1 MILSANRLRSL
12 LHLIVLTA
20 AAAVPTA
27 SALTLEEA
35 VRLAQS
41 RNERVG
47 AARADLD
54 AAEARLTRARTFF
67 FPDLTLNG
75 NYTRRGY
82 ETVRE
87 IGGEQVT
94 ISSRDGLNGTAVV
107 TAPIF
112 DARAFPLLRQAR
124 FERAA
129 IGLTAQNVERVVG
142 FEAAVAFLQTLGAEQ
157 LVDAADRRLEYART
171 NYSDARARLDA
182 GLVSSNDV
190 TRAELEAANAELAL
204 SRVRT
209 TAEASRIALEDLLGA
224 PVEGPLVPPAEVL
237 ARAQRLEADAEELSA
252 GARERRLDLRA
263 AEARIGALRAFAD
276 EPSRRYIP
284 RLGFVGQYR
293 ATNEGGISGR
303 DDDTTAAVNLT
314 WPLFD
319 GGDARAEGRERNA
332 LVRAEELEL
341 QLQER
346 SATNQIRTAITR
358 LESEQ
363 VSIRSAGTAADAARR
378 NALETN
384 ILYREGLATSLE
396 LADAGVQLFEAEA
409 EHVRALYD
417 VAIAW
422 LDIRAAAG
430 LPPLPQGDDPI
441 ETSSMTDIEE

>member
-1 MILSANRLRSL
+1 MNTPKCLRGVLYPLVFLMVGASA
-12 LHLIVLTA
+12 
-20 AAAVPTA
+20 A

-35 VRLAQS
+35 VRLAQG

-47 AARADLD
+47 AARADLE
-54 AAEARLTRARTFF
+54 ASEARLSRARSFF

-124 FERAA
+124 FERQAV
-129 IGLTAQNVERVVG
+129 GLTAQNIEREVG
-142 FEAAVAFLQTLGAEQ
+142 FDAAVAFLQTLGAEQ
-157 LVDAADRRLEYART
+157 LVLAASRRLEYART
-171 NYSDARARLDA
+171 NHSDARARLDA

-190 TRAELEAANAELAL
+190 TRAELEVANAELAL

-224 PVEGPLVPPAEVL
+224 PVEGPLVPPTDVL
-237 ARAQRLEADAEELSA
+237 EMAQHVEPDQPGLLAA
-252 GARERRLDLRA
+252 ARERRLDLLA

-276 EPSRRYIP
+276 EPSRRFIP
-284 RLGFVGQYR
+284 RLGFVAQHR

-303 DDDTTAAVNLT
+303 DEDTTAAVNVT

-319 GGDARAEGRERNA
+319 GGDARAERRERNA
-332 LVRAEELEL
+332 IVRAEELEL
-341 QLQER
+341 DLRER
-346 SATNQIRTAITR
+346 AVNNQIRTAITR
-358 LESEQ
+358 LASEQ
-363 VSIRSAGTAADAARR
+363 VSIRSAGTAADAAQR
-378 NALETN
+378 NAVETN

-409 EHVRALYD
+409 EQVRALYD

-430 LPPLPQGDDPI
+430 LPPLPATGNTTGNARD
-441 ETSSMTDIEE
+441 TDIEE